1 MTRSIRAGECVLKE
15 IDEREASRNPAAPF
29 TTSTLQQE
37 ASNKLGFSVKKTMLI
52 AQQLYEGNFEIPDY
66 SGGLITYMRTDS
78 VTLSKEA
85 LAMANEVIEKR
96 FGNEFTL
103 EKPRSFRNRTKNAQE
118 AHEAIRPVN
127 LEILP
132 DQVIPHLE
140 RDQGRLYGLIWK
152 RTLATQMKAAKIART
167 TFRINAGEKSEYQFE
182 AKGQQILFPGFLKVY
197 MDSSSDAQ
205 SVLGEKDLSL
215 IHISEPTRPY

>member
-1 MTRSIRAGECVLKE
+1 MGKQSKSKTRKKQNPVYPVHQGRGMCLKE

-103 EKPRSFRNRTKNAQE
+103 EKSRSFRNRTKK
-118 AHEAIRPVN
+118 RPGSSRSDPSCKP
-127 LEILP
+127 LEIHP

-140 RDQGRLYGLIWK
+140 RDQGKGLRLDL
-152 RTLATQMKAAKIART
+152 
-167 TFRINAGEKSEYQFE
+167 
-182 AKGQQILFPGFLKVY
+182 
-197 MDSSSDAQ
+197 
-205 SVLGEKDLSL
+205 EKDPGNPDESRQNRAYDFSYQCRRK
-215 IHISEPTRPY
+215 I